1 MSTMFDHRSQH
12 FLHDQVIANGTV
24 LHLEW
29 EELNLIFKHKM
40 VRSVL
45 VLTDLTLELRCG
57 GTRPRSAKLQYFC
70 YSVL

>member
-1 MSTMFDHRSQH
+1 MSDHKSQH

-40 VRSVL
+40 TGSVL
-45 VLTDLTLELRCG
+45 VLTDLTLELRGG
-57 GTRPRSAKLQYFC
+57 GTRPKSAKIQCFF